1 MDVARYDKRQL
12 QKKSVLR
19 QLYKDMRGGEQSVD
33 TALAQKTK
41 YNDKALTALK
51 NDYLKFKDNL
61 IKKKTELCKFWRAI
75 FPIFR
80 QIWFRY
86 LPQ

>member
-33 TALAQKTK
+33 TALAQKTG

-51 NDYLKFKDNL
+51 NDYQ
-61 IKKKTELCKFWRAI
+61 T
-75 FPIFR
+75 
-80 QIWFRY
+80 
-86 LPQ
+86 